1 MHNVHTKKYI
11 LVFLLTST
19 VFVVAWSASAF
30 FTRQKLANLH
40 STQEK
45 VATDILSSETQFDLL
60 QEMSCDAAGRSAF
73 SHDIAVLADKI
84 GYSESHV
91 ADAAEILALKK
102 QYTILEVKDFVLSKR
117 IGERCGTPPISIL
130 YFYGTEAGCPDC
142 VRQSYV
148 LDAVRQ
154 NRPDVHVYSFDY
166 NLDLSTIK
174 ALTSIY
180 AINENLPAIVIG
192 TKTFNGFQSLDAILA
207 ALPNTKN

>member
-1 MHNVHTKKYI
+1 MQKVQAKKYF
-11 LVFLLTST
+11 LVFLLTSA
-19 VFVVAWSASAF
+19 VFVVAWTASAF

-60 QEMSCDAAGRSAF
+60 QETSCEAAGSSAF
-73 SHDIAVLADKI
+73 SHDIAALADKI
-84 GYSESHV
+84 GYSESHGV
-91 ADAAEILALKK
+91 DADEILALKK

-117 IGERCGTPPISIL
+117 IGERCNKPPVTIL
-130 YFYGTEAGCPDC
+130 YFYGTQDACPDC

-148 LDAVRQ
+148 LDAVHES
-154 NRPDVHVYSFDY
+154 RPDVHVYSFDY

-180 AINENLPAIVIG
+180 KIGDTLPAVVIG
-192 TKTFNGFQSLDAILA
+192 TTTLNGFQSLDALLA
-207 ALPNTKN
+207 VLPKTK